1 MLYLERKN
9 AVLVRI
15 GSECVSVVIRS
26 LQNNLEQEG
35 FNLTVEQMV
44 LFKLLHNWWAFLKFG
59 SGWFKRV
66 SVRYLNSSELSP
78 ERQSDCILGS
88 SQHRPGYSQ
97 KRAHPGFPLT
107 EDESLDSHKLILI
120 SDPTM

>member
-44 LFKLLHNWWAFLKFG
+44 LFKLLRN
-59 SGWFKRV
+59 
-66 SVRYLNSSELSP
+66 
-78 ERQSDCILGS
+78 
-88 SQHRPGYSQ
+88 
-97 KRAHPGFPLT
+97 
-107 EDESLDSHKLILI
+107 
-120 SDPTM
+120 